1 MQRVNKKD
9 SSPQIPR
16 GGKFPLSEGRGI
28 NRAARSGISNDFF
41 QRRSSIMVDRV
52 QLKRRS
58 RLFRYTGCKR
68 TGFQSGGR
76 GVVGS
81 LRHTLQ
87 ESSNNIA
94 AVPELRWPERR
105 ERADSP
111 RSSVLPELPGTL
123 NAPHHRLNFENFPR
137 ILDARRITIN
147 SRPRSDRRYGCG
159 PFSVCS
165 TGDFDGGGFP
175 FWIRACVVLLQSDEC
190 RFAVDRKMRETKK
203 YCDACN
209 EYQFEV
215 MNINYY
221 QLLRMW
227 IANLKNQ

>member
-1 MQRVNKKD
+1 M
-9 SSPQIPR
+9 
-16 GGKFPLSEGRGI
+16 
-28 NRAARSGISNDFF
+28 
-41 QRRSSIMVDRV
+41 
-52 QLKRRS
+52 
-58 RLFRYTGCKR
+58 
-68 TGFQSGGR
+68 
-76 GVVGS
+76 VGS

-111 RSSVLPELPGTL
+111 RSSVLPGTL

-165 TGDFDGGGFP
+165 TGMVFLFGSVLVSSFCKVTNADLPSIGK
-175 FWIRACVVLLQSDEC
+175 CVRQ
-190 RFAVDRKMRETKK
+190 KNMR
-203 YCDACN
+203 C
-209 EYQFEV
+209 
-215 MNINYY
+215 
-221 QLLRMW
+221 L
-227 IANLKNQ
+227 